1 MAKRRLSYEKK
12 KSAYGYIFI
21 SLWLI
26 GFVAL
31 FLVPFINA
39 IIYSFNE
46 LDIEP
51 GQLHM
56 TYVGWENYLRAFTQD
71 ADFLPVFTGT
81 LTAAVV
87 QTPVTVLFSLFVAIL
102 LNANFRG
109 QGIARAIFFLPV
121 VIMSGPVVAVMNYDV
136 FFNTLVSG
144 DRASA
149 MLTITST
156 QDILQTLGVN
166 PLIADYIVNITN
178 QLFNLSW
185 SSGIQILIFIAGLQ
199 GIPTTYYEVA
209 QIEGATGWEIFWKVT
224 LPSIGPMIL
233 VNVFYTLY
241 DGLLTGGEMFGKIS
255 HHLGNLEFAYA
266 SALSL
271 MCFIVWGLLIAIVYK
286 IVSSWVSVK

>member
-21 SLWLI
+21 SLWLV
-26 GFVAL
+26 GFLFL
-31 FLVPFINA
+31 FLVPFVNA

-51 GQLHM
+51 GELHM
-56 TYVGWENYLRAFTQD
+56 TFVGWKNYLRAFTED
-71 ADFLPVFTGT
+71 ADFLPAFTGT
-81 LTAAVV
+81 LTSSVV

-102 LNANFRG
+102 LNANFKG

-136 FFNTLVSG
+136 FFNTLVNG

-149 MLTITST
+149 MLTIAST
-156 QDILQTLGVN
+156 QDILQSLGIN
-166 PLIADYIVNITN
+166 SLIADYIVNITN
-178 QLFNLSW
+178 SLFNLSW

-241 DGLLTGGEMFGKIS
+241 DGLLTGGEMFSKIQY
-255 HHLGNLEFAYA
+255 HLSNLEFAYA

-271 MCFIVWGLLIAIVYK
+271 MCFVVWAVLIAVVYK

>member
-1 MAKRRLSYEKK
+1 MAKRQLSYEKK
-12 KSAYGYIFI
+12 KASYGYIFI
-21 SLWLI
+21 SLWLV
-26 GFVAL
+26 GFLLL

-51 GQLHM
+51 GELHM
-56 TYVGWENYLRAFTQD
+56 TFVGWQNYLRAFTED
-71 ADFLPVFTGT
+71 ADFLPAFTGT
-81 LTAAVV
+81 LTASVV

-102 LNANFRG
+102 LNANFKG

-156 QDILQTLGVN
+156 QDILQSLGVHS
-166 PLIADYIVNITN
+166 LIADYIVNITN

-241 DGLLTGGEMFGKIS
+241 DGLLTGGEMFHKIQY
-255 HHLGNLEFAYA
+255 HLSNLEFAYA

-271 MCFIVWGLLIAIVYK
+271 MCFVVWAVLIAVVYK